1 MNQPHSLVT
10 FVSTALGSFAMT
22 VLSYGQG
29 ASPAQNATKAPTRP
43 PAATPVTMT
52 ECEGVNNC
60 ATWTFL
66 GSQGTGQWPSGN
78 IASLTVDRYDNN
90 SVVIRRADS
99 TGASAGLS
107 AVYTGTRHGDR
118 VGGEY
123 TSSWPGHWD
132 NQSGNWYATVQK
144 PQAPPP
150 VMRVCDPNGAC
161 STWTWNNGHYD
172 GAWSNATATMTVV
185 SFSPESVII
194 KRTDTGGRPGFFAY
208 TYSGKISAQGN
219 SILDGVWVGDPGTR
233 EAGGSGHFTATWG
246 AALADNPAARP
257 SPRTVVVPVAPVVCI
272 PWFFGVVCG

>member
-1 MNQPHSLVT
+1 MTRPFSRRMFLGVALAAFALTTAIFSQTSQP
-10 FVSTALGSFAMT
+10 G
-22 VLSYGQG
+22 
-29 ASPAQNATKAPTRP
+29 QNATKAPTKSQ
-43 PAATPVTMT
+43 ATGPVTMT

-78 IASLTVDRYDNN
+78 IASLTVERYDSD

-144 PQAPPP
+144 TTETSLPPE
-150 VMRVCDPNGAC
+150 MHFCAQQCADLKLE
-161 STWTWNNGHYD
+161 NGHYYIP
-172 GAWSNATATMTVV
+172 GAYGNGTSIWTVE
-185 SFSPESVII
+185 SFTRESVILH
-194 KRTDTGGRPGFFAY
+194 RVDSTG
-208 TYSGKISAQGN
+208 
-219 SILDGVWVGDPGTR
+219 
-233 EAGGSGHFTATWG
+233 FTARYTGKMSSAANSVINALANGSYTFLLTWG
-246 AALADNPAARP
+246 AALNDIPDHGPGPHAPPVVRP
-257 SPRTVVVPVAPVVCI
+257 TVVVPVMCV
-272 PWFFGVVCG
+272 PWFFGLVCG

>member
-1 MNQPHSLVT
+1 MTQPLSPRTLLGVVLAAFGLTTGT
-10 FVSTALGSFAMT
+10 FSQTS
-22 VLSYGQG
+22 Q
-29 ASPAQNATKAPTRP
+29 PAQNVTKAPSKSQ
-43 PAATPVTMT
+43 PAAPVTMT

-66 GSQGTGQWPSGN
+66 GTQGTGQWPSGN
-78 IASLTVDRYDNN
+78 IASLSVDRYDNE

-99 TGASAGLS
+99 TGASAGLT

-118 VGGEY
+118 VGGDF

-144 PQAPPP
+144 PQTPPP
-150 VMRVCDPNGAC
+150 VMRVCDPAGAC

-172 GAWSNATATMTVV
+172 GAWSNATATMIVA

-194 KRTDTGGRPGFFAY
+194 KRTDTGGRPGYYAY
-208 TYSGKISAQGN
+208 VYTGKISSQGN
-219 SILDGVWVGDPGTR
+219 SIINGDRLGEPGSVQAGV
-233 EAGGSGHFTATWG
+233 SGHFTATWG
-246 AALADNPAARP
+246 AAMGDNPAARP
-257 SPRTVVVPVAPVVCI
+257 SPRTVVVPVVPVICV

>member
-1 MNQPHSLVT
+1 MTQPLSPRMFLGVVLAAFALTTAT
-10 FVSTALGSFAMT
+10 FSQTS
-22 VLSYGQG
+22 Q
-29 ASPAQNATKAPTRP
+29 PAQNATKAPTKSQ
-43 PAATPVTMT
+43 AAGPVTMT

-78 IASLTVDRYDNN
+78 IASLTVEHYDSD

-144 PQAPPP
+144 TTETSLPPE
-150 VMRVCDPNGAC
+150 MHFCAQQCADLKLE
-161 STWTWNNGHYD
+161 NGHYYIP
-172 GAWSNATATMTVV
+172 GAYGNGSSIWTVE
-185 SFSPESVII
+185 SFTRESVIL
-194 KRTDTGGRPGFFAY
+194 RRVDSTGFTARY
-208 TYSGKISAQGN
+208 TGQMSSAGN
-219 SILDGVWVGDPGTR
+219 SIINAL
-233 EAGGSGHFTATWG
+233 ANGSYTFLLTWG
-246 AALADNPAARP
+246 AALNDIADHGPGPHAPPVARP
-257 SPRTVVVPVAPVVCI
+257 AVVLPVVPIMCV